1 MRLEGIVL
9 REIRYK
15 DTSKILTI
23 YTKEHGKISAM
34 ARGAY
39 RAKSGLIANTQ
50 LFSHNEYEMY
60 KGKNFYYINQGHIID
75 SFYSIREKMD
85 RVSYGYYMLEMIDK
99 SIENEQ
105 KSKKLF
111 LLLEKGLKILSNLEE
126 DFLKFIVSYEL
137 KFISF
142 LGYRPVIGKC
152 VLCDEKITSRSKF
165 SIKSGGLICTDCFSQ
180 DSSAKSIDRNIYYA
194 FDKFLYTKLEDV
206 SKIDIT
212 DKSLS
217 KLHNILVQ
225 YILYNI
231 DRKKFNS
238 LSYIDC
244 LKC

>member
-1 MRLEGIVL
+1 MRIEGIVL

-23 YTKEHGKISAM
+23 YTREHGKIAAM

-39 RAKSGLIANTQ
+39 KPRSGLIANTQ
-50 LFSHNEYEMY
+50 LFSHNEYEVY
-60 KGKNFYYINQGHIID
+60 KGKNFHYINQGHIIN
-75 SFYSIREKMD
+75 SFYSIREKME

-99 SIENEQ
+99 SLEEEQ
-105 KSKKLF
+105 KSEKLF
-111 LLLEKGLKILSNLEE
+111 LLLEKGLKILSSLED

-142 LGYRPVIGKC
+142 LGYRPVIEKC
-152 VLCDEKITSRSKF
+152 VLCEGKLSSKSKF
-165 SIKSGGLICTDCFSQ
+165 SIKSGGLICSDCFLQ
-180 DSSAKSIDRNIYYA
+180 DPTAKNIDRNIYHTIE
-194 FDKFLYTKLEDV
+194 KFLYTKLEDV
-206 SKIDIT
+206 SNVDISEN
-212 DKSLS
+212 SLN

-238 LSYIDC
+238 LNYIDC

>member
-1 MRLEGIVL
+1 MRIEGIVL

-23 YTKEHGKISAM
+23 YTKENGKIAAM

-39 RAKSGLIANTQ
+39 KPKSGLIANTQ
-50 LFSHNEYEMY
+50 LFSHNEYEVY
-60 KGKNFYYINQGHIID
+60 KGPNFHYINQGHVIN
-75 SFYSIREKMD
+75 SFYSIREKME

-99 SIENEQ
+99 SLEEEQ
-105 KSKKLF
+105 KSEKLF
-111 LLLEKGLKILSNLEE
+111 LLLEKGLTILSSLED
-126 DFLKFIVSYEL
+126 DFLKFIVGYEL

-142 LGYRPVIGKC
+142 LGYRPVIEKC
-152 VLCDEKITSRSKF
+152 VICESKLSSKSKF
-165 SIKSGGLICTDCFSQ
+165 SIINGGLICSSCFSQ
-180 DSSAKSIDRNIYYA
+180 DPRAKSIDRNIYYA
-194 FDKFLYTKLEDV
+194 FEKFLYTKLEDI

-212 DKSLS
+212 ENSLNR
-217 KLHNILVQ
+217 LHNILVQ

-244 LKC
+244 LKV

>member
-1 MRLEGIVL
+1 MRTEGIVL

-23 YTKEHGKISAM
+23 YTKQHGKIAAM

-39 RAKSGLIANTQ
+39 KPRSGLIANTQ

-60 KGKNFYYINQGHIID
+60 KGKNFHYINQGHVID
-75 SFYSIREKMD
+75 SFYSIREQME
-85 RVSYGYYMLEMIDK
+85 RVAYGYYMLEMIDK
-99 SIENEQ
+99 SLEEEQ
-105 KSKKLF
+105 KSEKLF
-111 LLLEKGLKILSNLEE
+111 LLLKKGLSILSNLEE
-126 DFLKFIVSYEL
+126 DFLKFIVGYEL

-142 LGYRPVIGKC
+142 LGYRPVIEKC
-152 VLCDEKITSRSKF
+152 VMCQGKLNSRSKF
-165 SIKSGGLICTDCFSQ
+165 SIRNGGLICTHCFSQ
-180 DSSAKSIDRNIYYA
+180 DPTAMNIDRNIYYA
-194 FDKFLYTKLEDV
+194 IEKFLYTKLEDV

-212 DKSLS
+212 ESSLS
-217 KLHNILVQ
+217 KLHNILIE

-238 LSYIDC
+238 LNYIEC

>member
-1 MRLEGIVL
+1 MRVEGIVL

-39 RAKSGLIANTQ
+39 KARSGLIANTQ
-50 LFSHNEYEMY
+50 LFSHNEYEVY
-60 KGKNFYYINQGHIID
+60 KGKNFHYINQGHIID
-75 SFYSIREKMD
+75 SFYSIREKME

-99 SIENEQ
+99 SIEEEQ
-105 KSKKLF
+105 KSKKIF
-111 LLLEKGLKILSNLEE
+111 LLLEKALKILSNLEE

-142 LGYRPVIGKC
+142 LGYRPVIDKC
-152 VLCDEKITSRSKF
+152 ALCDGRITSKSKF
-165 SIKSGGLICTDCFSQ
+165 SIKSGGLICSACFSQ
-180 DSSAKSIDRNIYYA
+180 DPGAKNIDRNIYHA
-194 FDKFLYTKLEDV
+194 MGEFLYAKLEDV

-212 DKSLS
+212 DKSLA
-217 KLHNILVQ
+217 KLHSILVQ